1 MCEAQSYLVK
11 SSEQIY
17 MVVCDGFNN
26 IVPQN
31 LLTPVA
37 QPFPV
42 HSPDLPESAYGDTP
56 KMSDTILNGKPN
68 GHICNYDNLRDMETE
83 DAKTPDVASRLVT
96 PVLKLNTNSTP
107 NSNSLNDKS
116 LMNNIINK
124 SQSDKSQSMFVNS
137 NTPITVKNQNESVRS
152 FRDKKQFFEAC
163 KSGSDISNK
172 RKHLI

>member
-1 MCEAQSYLVK
+1 
-11 SSEQIY
+11 
-17 MVVCDGFNN
+17 MVVCDGFNH

-42 HSPDLPESAYGDTP
+42 NSPGMPQNAFGDTP
-56 KMSDTILNGKPN
+56 KLSDSILNGKSN
-68 GHICNYDNLRDMETE
+68 GHVCNYDNLRDIDEE
-83 DAKTPDVASRLVT
+83 VKTPEVHNRLVT

-116 LMNNIINK
+116 LMNNIMNK
-124 SQSDKSQSMFVNS
+124 SQNDSKSQSMFVNS
-137 NTPITVKNQNESVRS
+137 NTPILSKNQNESVRS
-152 FRDKKQFFEAC
+152 FKDKKQFFEAC

-172 RKHLI
+172 RI